1 MSGAEQTTVIAGL
14 DGRHE
19 ASLPSW
25 FAAQHPEAEPVTFTR
40 AIRELSRATTTDVAY
55 RNPYSGE
62 WSETNEHVA
71 LVEPSRLVAE
81 AEDGEPERD
90 PLFDVPT
97 DSYAVL
103 NPTDVFG
110 PATDLLAETE
120 IDGHL
125 LGDILFGEIRQYRG
139 GGEVHMD
146 LMFDG
151 LQAELP
157 DRNDPITMGVTT
169 GYDFFGGHAVYV
181 EGFARDTACANPIR
195 AITEREAIR
204 HVGDVDDLREWW
216 EARFEQLNL
225 LADDLLD
232 CIAAAQD
239 VTLDVGVLP
248 FDIEAFYELLGF
260 PTYLAEHAAQDAR
273 TNAADPREPNLWVL
287 HSGATYALTHQ
298 FRGGDWSA
306 LQEYTRLAN
315 DLLFNPEATTDCVE
329 AAYERQLE
337 ANGDGEAQQSLE
349 GSAGRVQLEQAR
361 EDLAA
366 KAEQFEQREERL
378 RERFAADEAG

>member
-1 MSGAEQTTVIAGL
+1 
-14 DGRHE
+14 
-19 ASLPSW
+19 
-25 FAAQHPEAEPVTFTR
+25 VTFTQ
-40 AIRELSRATTTDVAY
+40 AIRELPRATTTEVAY

-62 WSETNEHVA
+62 WTETDQHVA
-71 LVEPSRLVAE
+71 LVEPSRLVSE
-81 AEDGEPERD
+81 AEDGVPERD
-90 PLFDVPT
+90 PLFHVPT

-110 PATDLLAETE
+110 PVTDLLAETE
-120 IDGHL
+120 IDGHAL
-125 LGDILFGEIRQYRG
+125 DEVLFGEIRQYRG

-151 LQAELP
+151 LEADLP

-181 EGFARDTACANPIR
+181 EGFARDTACANSIR

-204 HVGDVDDLREWW
+204 HVGDVEDLREWW
-216 EARFEQLNL
+216 EARFEQLDL

-232 CIAAAQD
+232 CIAAAQN
-239 VTLDVGVLP
+239 VTLDVGDLP
-248 FDIEAFYELLGF
+248 FDLESFYELLGF
-260 PTYLAEHAAQDAR
+260 PAYLAEHAASDAR
-273 TNAADPREPNLWVL
+273 ANASDLREPNLWTL

-298 FRGGDWSA
+298 FRGGDGSA
-306 LQEYTRLAN
+306 LQQYTRLAN
-315 DLLFNPEATTDCVE
+315 DLLFNPEATIDRVE

-337 ANGDGEAQQSLE
+337 ANGDGEDQQSLD
-349 GSAGRVQLEQAR
+349 GSTARVQLEEVR
-361 EDLAA
+361 DDLAA

-378 RERFAADEAG
+378 RERFAADGSG

>member
-14 DGRHE
+14 DGRRE
-19 ASLPSW
+19 ASLPDW
-25 FAAQHPEAEPVTFTR
+25 FAAQHPDAEPVTFTQ
-40 AIRELSRATTTDVAY
+40 AIRELPRATTTEVAY

-62 WSETNEHVA
+62 WSQTDQHVA
-71 LVEPSRLVAE
+71 LVEPSRLVSE
-81 AEDGEPERD
+81 AEDGAPERD
-90 PLFDVPT
+90 PLFHVPT

-110 PATDLLAETE
+110 PVTELLAETE

-125 LGDILFGEIRQYRG
+125 LGEVLFGEIRQYRG

-151 LQAELP
+151 LEADLP

-181 EGFARDTACANPIR
+181 EGFARDTACANSIR
-195 AITEREAIR
+195 ALTEREAIR

-216 EARFEQLNL
+216 EAPFEQLDL

-239 VTLDVGVLP
+239 VTLDIGEFP
-248 FDIEAFYELLGF
+248 FDLESFYELLGF
-260 PTYLAEHAAQDAR
+260 PTYLAEHATQDAR
-273 TNAADPREPNLWVL
+273 ANASDLREPNLWVL

-298 FRGGDWSA
+298 FRGGDGSS

-315 DLLFNPEATTDCVE
+315 DLLFNPEATIDRVE

-337 ANGDGEAQQSLE
+337 ENRDGEGQQSLDA
-349 GSAGRVQLEQAR
+349 SAGRVQLEQVR
-361 EDLAA
+361 DDLAA
-366 KAEQFEQREERL
+366 KADQFEQREERL
-378 RERFAADEAG
+378 RERFALDESG